1 MFTLLVH
8 WTIFN
13 ILISLFLDKLK
24 KKQLKI
30 KYLLLLTNGVK
41 KLYLQKGGDW
51 GGY

>member
-13 ILISLFLDKLK
+13 IFISPFLDKLK

-30 KYLLLLTNGVK
+30 EYLLLLTNGVK
-41 KLYLQKGGDW
+41 KLYLQLYW